1 MSVLDDLKTRRA
13 YVASQLAAMTVTSG
27 AGGKPNANTSDGGTT
42 VDHVGYR
49 RSLLEELKML
59 DEAILR
65 EAEVQAALDDEDGSW
80 EIESQVYT

>member
-1 MSVLDDLKTRRA
+1 MAFIDDLKTRRA
-13 YVASQLAAMTVTSG
+13 TVAAELAAMTKLTM
-27 AGGKPNANTSDGGTT
+27 GGKPNAMTADGGTS
-42 VDHVGYR
+42 VDHVGFR

>member
-1 MSVLDDLKTRRA
+1 MGVLEDLKTRRA
-13 YVASQLAAMTVTSG
+13 TVAAQLAAMTVSTI
-27 AGGKPNANTSDGGTT
+27 GGKPNANTADGGTT

-59 DEAILR
+59 DEAIMR
-65 EAEVQAALDDEDGSW
+65 EAEVQAALDDQDGSW

>member
-1 MSVLDDLKTRRA
+1 MAILDDLKTRRA
-13 YVASQLAAMTVTSG
+13 TVAAELAAMTKLTM
-27 AGGKPNANTSDGGTT
+27 GGKPNAMTADGGTS
-42 VDHVGYR
+42 VDHVGFR

-65 EAEVQAALDDEDGSW
+65 EAKVQAAFDDEDGSW

>member
-1 MSVLDDLKTRRA
+1 MGVLEDLKTRRA
-13 YVASQLAAMTVTSG
+13 TVAAQLAAMTVSTI
-27 AGGKPNANTSDGGTT
+27 GGKPNANTADGGTT

-59 DEAILR
+59 DEAIMR

>member
-1 MSVLDDLKTRRA
+1 MSFLDDLRTRRA
-13 YVASQLAAMTVTSG
+13 TVAAQLAAMTVTSV
-27 AGGKPNANTSDGGTT
+27 GGKPNAMTADGGTS

-49 RSLLEELKML
+49 KSLLEELKML

-65 EAEVQAALDDEDGSW
+65 EAQVQSALDGDDGSW

>member
-1 MSVLDDLKTRRA
+1 MGVLEDLRTRRA
-13 YVASQLAAMTVTSG
+13 TVAAQLAAMTVSTI
-27 AGGKPNANTSDGGTT
+27 GGKPNANTADGGTT
-42 VDHVGYR
+42 IDHVGYR

>member
-1 MSVLDDLKTRRA
+1 MGVLEDLKTRRA
-13 YVASQLAAMTVTSG
+13 TVAAELAAMSLTTI
-27 AGGKPNANTSDGGTT
+27 GGKPNANTADGGTT
-42 VDHVGYR
+42 VDHVGFR

>member
-1 MSVLDDLKTRRA
+1 MAFIDDLKTRRA
-13 YVASQLAAMTVTSG
+13 TVAAELAAMTKLTM
-27 AGGKPNANTSDGGTT
+27 GGKPNAMTADGGTS
-42 VDHVGYR
+42 VDHVGFR

-65 EAEVQAALDDEDGSW
+65 EADVQAALDDEDGSW

>member
-1 MSVLDDLKTRRA
+1 MGVLEDLRTRRA
-13 YVASQLAAMTVTSG
+13 TVAAQLAAMTVSTI
-27 AGGKPNANTSDGGTT
+27 GGKPNANTADGGTT

-65 EAEVQAALDDEDGSW
+65 EAQVQAALDDEDGSW

>member
-1 MSVLDDLKTRRA
+1 MSFLDDLRTRRA
-13 YVASQLAAMTVTSG
+13 NVAAQLAAITITSV
-27 AGGKPNANTSDGGTT
+27 GGKPNAMTADGGTS

-49 RSLLEELKML
+49 KSLLEELKML

-65 EAEVQAALDDEDGSW
+65 EAQVQSALDGDDGSW

>member
-1 MSVLDDLKTRRA
+1 MGVLEDLRTRRA
-13 YVASQLAAMTVTSG
+13 TVAAQLAAMTVSTI
-27 AGGKPNANTSDGGTT
+27 GGKPNANTADGGTT

-59 DEAILR
+59 DEAIMR